1 MMKSVMSKEK
11 KVLGRGI
18 SALITQNLGYEPESS
33 SVKNISLLDIRPNPH
48 QPRKDFNEKELRE
61 LSESIKDHGIL
72 QPIIVRQQGDF
83 YQIIAGERRYQA
95 AKLNDLKQIPAVIR
109 DISDKEAFE
118 IALVENIQRENLT
131 AIEEAKAYEKMI
143 KEFNHTHESLATV
156 IHKSRSY
163 ISNTLRLLNLPEEVQ
178 NLLLDRKISAG
189 HARSLVNA
197 NDAAKLANNIVN
209 DNWSVRKTE
218 NEVKRRNRPHHRHQ
232 RLIRDGAY
240 KYFEKDTALLEIEKM
255 LSDEL
260 NTKVYINDT
269 PEGGQVVI
277 EFGALEELDGI
288 IARLGGNKRI
298 KFL

>member
-1 MMKSVMSKEK
+1 MSKEK

-18 SALITQNLGYEPESS
+18 SALISQNLGYEPELESGSS
-33 SVKNISLLDIRPNPH
+33 IKILNLGDIQPNPH
-48 QPRKDFNEKELRE
+48 QPRKDFQEKELKE
-61 LSESIKDHGIL
+61 LCESIKEHGIL

-95 AKLNDLKQIPAVIR
+95 AKLNDLKQIPAVIK

-131 AIEEAKAYEKMI
+131 AIEEAQAYERMI
-143 KEFNHTHESLATV
+143 KEFNHTHDSLAKV
-156 IHKSRSY
+156 IGKSRSF
-163 ISNTLRLLNLPEEVQ
+163 ISNTLRLLSLPEEVK
-178 NLLLDRKISAG
+178 NLVVDGKISAG
-189 HARSLVNA
+189 HARTLVTA
-197 NDAAKLANNIVN
+197 TDATKLAEKIVN

-218 NEVKRRNRPHHRHQ
+218 DEIKRRNRPNHRHQ

-240 KYFEKDTALLEIEKM
+240 KYFEKDSALLEIEQM
-255 LSDEL
+255 LSAEL
-260 NTKVYINDT
+260 NTKVSINDT

-288 IARLGGNKRI
+288 IARLGGNKNI